1 MVEIPLPL
9 LKGSKYLFMWF
20 KILLK
25 LIGCWITMLALW
37 WTNGIMILDVSL
49 VYSPWHLI
57 LLVDVFYIRMSPVV
71 SIEQLPEF

>member
-1 MVEIPLPL
+1 
-9 LKGSKYLFMWF
+9 
-20 KILLK
+20 
-25 LIGCWITMLALW
+25 MLALW